1 MRFLHVLLLLSAT
14 AAVGQTA
21 PATQTN
27 AGQPAAPS
35 QPSPVA
41 GATTPTDTPD
51 PATGAVTSPA
61 APVPP
66 AFVPGIASPAQD
78 KPRGPVRISGGV
90 MAGNVVNKVDPV
102 YPPDAKTAG
111 LEGAVVFDALISKTG
126 TVENLKVVSGPQ
138 VLASSAMDAVR
149 QWTYRPYLLNGQ
161 PVEVRT
167 TITVNFHLNASSATP

>member
-35 QPSPVA
+35 PPAPVA
-41 GATTPTDTPD
+41 GA
-51 PATGAVTSPA
+51 PAAPELPEPPAGTVSAPA

-66 AFVPGIASPAQD
+66 AFVPGIASPVQD

-90 MAGNVVNKVDPV
+90 MAGYVANKVDPL
-102 YPPDAKTAG
+102 YPPDAKTAHM
-111 LEGAVVFDALISKTG
+111 EGAVVFSALIGKTG
-126 TVENLKVVSGPQ
+126 SVEDLQVMSGPQ
-138 VLASSAMDAVR
+138 VLASAARDAVK

-167 TITVNFHLNASSATP
+167 TITVNFHLNPSPGTP